1 VSKPDYDPY
10 AGVPFDLRP
19 TRADEA
25 VLSDIVRV
33 VKEAFRIRHDYDTA
47 LQISDRLEA
56 LKQRFIPAIVSGQPP
71 ATRRLASAAIPAWES
86 NFAKSARP
94 DAKTP
99 SGLAAAHAQL
109 ALEAKSYVARLKGN
123 TKLARLVRENLV
135 GFFPNPS
142 LGYSPTGGVVRRLV
156 RRERSVLRIFHPL
169 GVEDIAKLIRLM
181 VRRRPEAYIDW

>member
-1 VSKPDYDPY
+1 VSDYDPY

-56 LKQRFIPAIVSGQPP
+56 LKQKFIPAIVSGRP
-71 ATRRLASAAIPAWES
+71 ATRRLAGAATPAWES

-94 DAKTP
+94 DAKIP

-123 TKLARLVRENLV
+123 ARLARLVRDNLV
-135 GFFPNPS
+135 GFFPSPS